1 MGDQVSYA
9 AWVKKVPA
17 TITGDRLWRVE
28 AYRLAL
34 FAADLGWYDVTR
46 LFKDRRTIGLA
57 DQLYRALGS
66 IGANVAE
73 GFSRGTGRD
82 RARFYEYALGSARE
96 ARDWYYKGR
105 YIAGEEITEHRLEL
119 TASIIRLLLTMV
131 PEQRSSKV
139 KEGTIPYQ
147 AAPEFAE
154 GREPPFDRE
163 RLEMLLQNA
172 PT

>member
-1 MGDQVSYA
+1 MGDKVSYA
-9 AWVKKVPA
+9 DWAKKVPA
-17 TITGDRLWRVE
+17 SITGDRLWRVE

-34 FAADLGWYDVTR
+34 FAADLGWYDVTK
-46 LFKDRRTIGLA
+46 LFQDRRTIGLA

-96 ARDWYYKGR
+96 ARDWYYKGQHVV
-105 YIAGEEITEHRLEL
+105 GEEATEHRLNL
-119 TASIIRLLLTMV
+119 TTSIICLLLTMV

-139 KEGTIPYQ
+139 NY
-147 AAPEFAE
+147 
-154 GREPPFDRE
+154 
-163 RLEMLLQNA
+163 
-172 PT
+172 PTASGGACPSP